1 MYSNAFKFIHILI
14 VGNDSVMEL
23 LQLEYFQVVAN
34 LEHMTAAAHNL
45 HVTQSSLS
53 KTIQRL
59 EEDLGV
65 PLFDRSGRRLRLNK
79 FGRAFLS
86 RVNKALFQLEQ
97 GRREINDLSCPE
109 SGAVEL
115 AVTTASTLTQLLQN
129 FRAKRPHID
138 FHVQM
143 LKTEEMI
150 EPLHRGDFDF
160 CLSSP
165 SVHGEGIECIT
176 LGFDSVLVAVP
187 KGHRLGDRSSVSIS
201 ELKDE
206 LFVGLKRGYP
216 TRDLTD
222 RICKSCGFTP
232 KHVYEGDEPA
242 RLRSLMD
249 AEIGIF
255 FIPETS
261 TWSISQGEQIKFL
274 RVEELKSVREIGL
287 SWHRGRYLSH
297 AALDFREIVLEYF
310 KGLPKEGNH

>member
-1 MYSNAFKFIHILI
+1 
-14 VGNDSVMEL
+14 MEL
-23 LQLEYFQVVAN
+23 LQLQYFQVVAR
-34 LEHMTAAAHNL
+34 LEHMTAAAQSL

-65 PLFDRSGRRLRLNK
+65 PLFDRSGRRLRLNR
-79 FGRAFLS
+79 FGRTFLT

-97 GRREINDLSCPE
+97 GRNEINALISPE
-109 SGAVEL
+109 SGSIEL
-115 AVTTASTLTQLLQN
+115 AVTTSSTLTEILKI
-129 FRAKRPHID
+129 FRAKRPRVD

-150 EPLHRGDFDF
+150 ELLHRGDVDF

-165 SVHGEGIECIT
+165 SIHGKDIECTIM
-176 LGFDSVLVAVP
+176 GFDSILVAVP
-187 KGHRLGDRSSVSIS
+187 RGHHLGERNSISIS

-222 RICKSCGFTP
+222 HICKSNGFTP

-242 RLRSLMD
+242 RLRSLVE
-249 AEIGIF
+249 AEMGVS

-261 TWSISQGEQIKFL
+261 MWSISQEEQIKFL
-274 RVEELKSVREIGL
+274 RVKELKFVREIGL
-287 SWHRGRYLSH
+287 SWHRDRYLSH
-297 AALDFREIVLEYF
+297 AALEFREIVLEYF
-310 KGLPKEGNH
+310 KELPKEGTE

>member
-1 MYSNAFKFIHILI
+1 
-14 VGNDSVMEL
+14 MEL
-23 LQLEYFQVVAN
+23 LQLKYFQVVAQ
-34 LEHMTAAAHNL
+34 LEHMTAAAQSL

-79 FGRAFLS
+79 YGRAFLD

-97 GRREINDLSCPE
+97 GRQEINGLSSPE
-109 SGAVEL
+109 SGSVEL
-115 AVTTASTLTQLLQN
+115 AVTTASTLTQILKN

-150 EPLHRGDFDF
+150 EPLHRGDVDF
-160 CLSSP
+160 CFSSP
-165 SVHGEGIECIT
+165 SVQGEDIECTI
-176 LGFDSVLVAVP
+176 LGFDSILVGVP
-187 KGHRLGDRSSVSIS
+187 KGHRLGDRSSVSIL

-216 TRDLTD
+216 TRNLTD

-242 RLRSLMD
+242 RLRSLVE
-249 AEIGIF
+249 AEIGIS

-261 TWSISQGEQIKFL
+261 TWSMSQEEQIKLL

-287 SWHRGRYLSH
+287 SWHKDRYLSP
-297 AALDFREIVLEYF
+297 AALDFREVVKEYF
-310 KGLPKEGNH
+310 KDLPKETAISNYD